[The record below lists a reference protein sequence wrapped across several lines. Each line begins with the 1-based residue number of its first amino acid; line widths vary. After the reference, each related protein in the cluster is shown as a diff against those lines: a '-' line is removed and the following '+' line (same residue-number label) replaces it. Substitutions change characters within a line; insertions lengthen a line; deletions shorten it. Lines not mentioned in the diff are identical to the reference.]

1 MQRSPFGA
9 VAVCSKIAF
18 GDKRRTPLRQI
29 QAQWDLFMKKKNS
42 KLAVLSEHLF
52 EDGRIFLP
60 NLFGRDDLHE
70 FPGCKYFAVEFI
82 GRSEVVAEQ

>member
-18 GDKRRTPLRQI
+18 GDKHRTPLRRI
-29 QAQWDLFMKKKNS
+29 QAQWDLFMKKKFEIS
-42 KLAVLSEHLF
+42 GAVRASFRGWPHIPAEPLRARRS
-52 EDGRIFLP
+52 
-60 NLFGRDDLHE
+60 
-70 FPGCKYFAVEFI
+70 PGIPGVQVFSVEFI